1 MTAKQ
6 HITKFAGLGT
16 NRVAG
21 LQSRKLQRL
30 QGSFGAANRGRRI
43 VDPGEI
49 AGSTINSAKKG
60 KSNE

>member
-6 HITKFAGLGT
+6 HISKFAGLGI

-43 VDPGEI
+43 VDPDEI
-49 AGSTINSAKKG
+49 RRIENHLKQNGRL
-60 KSNE
+60 

>member
-43 VDPGEI
+43 VDPDEI
-49 AGSTINSAKKG
+49 RRIHNQLRQEG
-60 KSNE
+60 KIQ

>member
-6 HITKFAGLGT
+6 HISKFAGLGI

-30 QGSFGAANRGRRI
+30 QGSFGAANRGRRLNADECRA
-43 VDPGEI
+43 VE
-49 AGSTINSAKKG
+49 NQLREQG
-60 KSNE
+60 KLQP

>member
-1 MTAKQ
+1 VTTKQ
-6 HITKFAGLGT
+6 HISKFAGLGI

-43 VDPGEI
+43 VDPDEI
-49 AGSTINSAKKG
+49 RRIHNQLRQEG
-60 KSNE
+60 KIQ